1 MRIKDIAAEADV
13 SPATVSRYL
22 NGHFDA
28 MGADTRERIAEVIER
43 TGYRPSVAARSLRT
57 DRSYMLGV
65 IMADIQNPYSG
76 AMLEELDARAAK
88 RGYSLMCA
96 TSGND
101 PEREAAAV
109 ERLVSA
115 GVDGLIVNTCSEEGS
130 VLVEANRRVPVV
142 LLDRDVTGSPL
153 DLVTSN
159 NAQLTAGLVG
169 ELAERGCT
177 RVCLLSER
185 DATSS
190 VRRVRARAFA
200 AEAERL
206 GLAGGVSR
214 LGEDTGRNVEVVSEA
229 LARKTGEAFG
239 GAPGN
244 EGVTFGD
251 GSSTPDN
258 GDDVPGGSAPSPTG
272 LIAVN
277 GVVFL
282 RLVEALDALGVRVP
296 ADARLATF
304 DDYAWNHVLY
314 GGVTTAV
321 QDTATIAEAVLERT
335 LERVEQRG
343 AEIPRAKGAAAP
355 GHVEVP
361 GRVIAR
367 ASTRG

>member
-101 PEREAAAV
+101 PEREIAAV

-130 VLVEANRRVPVV
+130 GLVEANRRVPVV

-159 NAQLTAGLVG
+159 NAQLTASLVG
-169 ELAERGCT
+169 ELAERGCK
-177 RVCLLSER
+177 RVCLFSER

-190 VRRVRARAFA
+190 VRRGRARAFA

-214 LGEDTGRNVEVVSEA
+214 LGEDAGRNIEVVADA
-229 LARKTGEAFG
+229 LARKTGEALGGAPDSGG
-239 GAPGN
+239 GAPGD
-244 EGVTFGD
+244 V
-251 GSSTPDN
+251 SDN
-258 GDDVPGGSAPSPTG
+258 GDDTPGGAAPSPTG

-321 QDTATIAEAVLERT
+321 QDTATIAEAALERT

-343 AEIPRAKGAAAP
+343 TEAPRAKAAAAP

-367 ASTRG
+367 TSTRG

>member
-76 AMLEELDARAAK
+76 AMLEELDARAAT

-115 GVDGLIVNTCSEEGS
+115 GVDGLIVNTCSEDGS
-130 VLVEANRRVPVV
+130 GLVEANRRVPVV

-159 NAQLTAGLVG
+159 NTQLTAGLVG

-177 RVCLLSER
+177 RVCLFSER

-190 VRRVRARAFA
+190 VRRGRARAFA

-206 GLAGGVSR
+206 GLEGGVSR
-214 LGEDTGRNVEVVSEA
+214 LGEDTDRNVEVVAEA
-229 LARKTGEAFG
+229 LETRAE
-239 GAPGN
+239 
-244 EGVTFGD
+244 D
-251 GSSTPDN
+251 
-258 GDDVPGGSAPSPTG
+258 APSPAG

-282 RLVEALDALGVRVP
+282 RLVEALDALGVCVP
-296 ADARLATF
+296 ADVRLATF

-321 QDTATIAEAVLERT
+321 QDTATIAEAVLERA
-335 LERVEQRG
+335 LERMEQRG
-343 AEIPRAKGAAAP
+343 AEMPRATGTAAP
-355 GHVEVP
+355 GHIEVP